1 MRRSKKFIL
10 IAVLAIVVL
19 GGSISGV
26 ALALTDDED
35 SQPAPRHGAMLDK
48 VCEIYETNT
57 GVAINS
63 EELQIAFDQA
73 RSEIMAE
80 ARENFRQRLIAEGK
94 ITQEQ
99 LDQFDA
105 WLESKPDVPF
115 PFGPRNHG
123 GIKPFGGF
131 GGHGGGFRGFGGLCA
146 PQTTE

>member
-1 MRRSKKFIL
+1 MRRSKKIIL
-10 IAVLAIVVL
+10 ISLLAIVVL
-19 GGSISGV
+19 AGSIGGI
-26 ALALTDDED
+26 ALAQTDDED
-35 SQPAPRHGAMLDK
+35 SQPAPRHGAMLEK

-80 ARENFRQRLIAEGK
+80 ARENFRQRLIGEGK

-99 LDQFDA
+99 LDEFDA
-105 WLESKPDVPF
+105 WVESKPDVPF
-115 PFGPRNHG
+115 PFGPKNHG
-123 GIKPFGGF
+123 GIRPF
-131 GGHGGGFRGFGGLCA
+131 GGGFRGFYRFGGPCA